1 MAGKGMKAVKN
12 GDEMVVS
19 GSGMQFVLNEKSGIV
34 TSYKVNG
41 TEYFKDGFGIQPN
54 FWRAPNDNDYGN
66 GEPKRTHVW
75 KQSSKDF
82 KVTHTSFADNTLSV
96 TYALPAGNQ
105 YIVNYTFGKNGS
117 LHGL

>member
-66 GEPKRTHVW
+66 GAPKRLQRMETVQQRLPTSTDT
-75 KQSSKDF
+75 KVSTEEQRPSLLQATYLLAAGQS
-82 KVTHTSFADNTLSV
+82 VCCHL
-96 TYALPAGNQ
+96 
-105 YIVNYTFGKNGS
+105 
-117 LHGL
+117 